1 MLLRI
6 GEKVIDRQ
14 RILHVMDRILEL
26 RGQGFSQQETANA
39 VGIDRT
45 FVSRLETI
53 GEVRK
58 GSRLAL
64 IGFPVL
70 NGSELARMA
79 SQEGVDHCLLLS
91 EQERW
96 RFVQEKNG
104 AELCNTLMDM
114 AAALRQYDIVILIA
128 STKRIRLMQA
138 LLTNEVVS
146 IPLGESPL
154 AEDKYVDPEEIR
166 GVIRQLRLVE
176 EL

>member
-14 RILHVMDRILEL
+14 RIVHTLDRILEL
-26 RGQGFSQQETANA
+26 RSQGFSQQEAAYA

-45 FVSRLETI
+45 FISRLETI

-58 GSRLAL
+58 GRRLAL

-70 NGSELARMA
+70 NGTELAQIA
-79 SQEGVDHCLLLS
+79 SQEGVDYWLLLS

-96 RFVQEKNG
+96 RFVQERSG

-114 AAALRQYDIVILIA
+114 AAGLRQYDIVILIA
-128 STKRIRLMQA
+128 STKRIRLLQA

-154 AEDKYVDPEEIR
+154 EEDKYVNPEEIR
-166 GVIRQLRLVE
+166 AAIRQLRLVE